1 MSSGGPWSVK
11 GIDPRARARAK
22 TAARKQGKTLGEWL
36 NSVILDDN
44 DPGAAQWD
52 DALEAFPGFD
62 GDVANDDD
70 RLLRAMINRL
80 SERIEKTEQASSST
94 LSELDKAI
102 TQLATNVAKVAQR
115 QGAKLDETDK
125 SIDTVNRSQGE
136 IAERLRQLEGKIAET
151 GSKDTKAIH
160 ATVMKLA
167 RRLYEHENDV
177 SARLHEQEQTG
188 GIAARELIDDTNKRV
203 DKLESRADNLNE
215 FAQRIESSERR
226 TQDTARTLE
235 TSFARLDERLRAL
248 ETRNTNDNVEL
259 ERRFERLQDD
269 VARIVTDL
277 RDQVGSTTVRVED
290 ADRRQADSMARLG
303 DEISRLAQAIDQR
316 LTESERRAEDARQD
330 RRAEETLN
338 HRIDEVRQ
346 ENKESMRRMAE
357 EVTRLGRSLADRIQR
372 SEVRSS
378 KAVETVTDRMA
389 DALERIESGR
399 PDREAELEDRLRQS
413 EERTASRIEDA
424 LQGVQDKLA
433 AVRSETEETLTPVQ
447 RAMTALA
454 DRLEAIENRDSASE
468 TEPAEDT
475 APAAAEPVR
484 NEPVVTRSD
493 DADPFD
499 FDAPL
504 GPPPQ
509 AEVPVSSF
517 EAGKTD
523 PFLTDEPFVPNA
535 PVLREPQAPAARPA
549 SPAAPAAPKGE
560 TRRQKRRRLA
570 EERAQ
575 QKAPA
580 APVPQTVADVEAA
593 ILQPQSKAAPIQ
605 PRPTP
610 KVGATA
616 DADFLAAARETTRAT
631 AYTPYEREN
640 RPLKFSRATLIA
652 IPVMALIALGGAGA
666 ILILGATQGEGERS
680 IAETR
685 SDNAFIAQVEAGLTA
700 APQSAASE
708 DAPTETA
715 QSEPVP
721 ATPPRNQVA
730 DSSGAITPSAD
741 RVADREP
748 AAPTRPAADA
758 ENQASTAA
766 GPASSDAGPTTLE
779 SAAAD
784 GNPIARYQ
792 LGMRQLEA
800 GDVASAAILLR
811 RAAEQGVPAAQYRY
825 AKLLETGEGVDI
837 DLEAARRWTE
847 RAANAGHRRAMHNL
861 AVMYYYGS
869 GAPREF
875 ETAARWFQEA
885 ALLGLS
891 DSQFN
896 LALLFES
903 GQGVPLSLADA
914 YAWYM
919 ISANSSDPT
928 ARERAI
934 ALEELLEPEALTQ
947 ARQVVANFQPRPIDA
962 QANGIYQGQAWDRT
976 PVASAADIERAQGF
990 LSVLGYRPGP
1000 IDGAIGERTRE
1011 AIMAFEADQG
1021 LPRTGH
1027 VDDVLLERL
1036 SRAVAN

>member
-1 MSSGGPWSVK
+1 MK

-22 TAARKQGKTLGEWL
+22 TAARKQGMTLGEWL
-36 NSVILDDN
+36 NRVILDDN
-44 DPGAAQWD
+44 DPATTQWD

-80 SERIEKTEQASSST
+80 SDRIEKAEQASSST
-94 LSELDKAI
+94 LSELDRAI

-125 SIDTVNRSQGE
+125 SIDSVNRSQGE
-136 IAERLRQLEGKIAET
+136 IADRLRKLETSVSATSGE
-151 GSKDTKAIH
+151 DTKAIH

-188 GIAARELIDDTNKRV
+188 GIAARELIDETNKRV
-203 DKLESRADNLNE
+203 DKLESRADNLKE
-215 FAQRIESSERR
+215 FTERVEDSERR
-226 TQDTARTLE
+226 TNDTARTLE

-269 VARIVTDL
+269 VSRIVTDL
-277 RDQVGSTTVRVED
+277 RDQVGSTGIRVED

-316 LTESERRAEDARQD
+316 LTESERRAEEARQD
-330 RRAEETLN
+330 RRSEETLN

-346 ENKESMRRMAE
+346 ENKESMRRMAD

-372 SEVRSS
+372 SEERST
-378 KAVETVTDRMA
+378 KAVEQVTDRMA
-389 DALERIESGR
+389 DAIERIENNR

-413 EERTASRIEDA
+413 EERTATRIEDA

-433 AVRSETEETLTPVQ
+433 AVRNETEETLTPVQ

-454 DRLEAIENRDSASE
+454 DRLEAIESRDKAPDTE
-468 TEPAEDT
+468 TVDEKPANET
-475 APAAAEPVR
+475 AQRAEPVI
-484 NEPVVTRSD
+484 TSSD
-493 DADPFD
+493 DYDPFD

-509 AEVPVSSF
+509 AEVPVSAF
-517 EAGKTD
+517 ESGKTD

-535 PVLREPQAPAARPA
+535 PVLREPEATLPAPQAPAEQAQAQAQAQAEIPR
-549 SPAAPAAPKGE
+549 GE
-560 TRRQKRRRLA
+560 TRRQKRRRIA
-570 EERAQ
+570 EERARQ
-575 QKAPA
+575 QAETSTPAPQAKAAPKAPA
-580 APVPQTVADVEAA
+580 
-593 ILQPQSKAAPIQ
+593 Q
-605 PRPTP
+605 PRPAAR
-610 KVGATA
+610 VGATA
-616 DADFLAAARETTRAT
+616 DADFLAAARETTRTT

-640 RPLKFSRATLIA
+640 RPIKFSRATLVA
-652 IPVMALIALGGAGA
+652 IPLMALISLGGAGA
-666 ILILGATQGEGERS
+666 ILIWGALQGEDGS
-680 IAETR
+680 TIADAR
-685 SDNAFIAQVEAGLTA
+685 SDDAFIAQVEAGLA
-700 APQSAASE
+700 APAQPSSTTSPAANLDAEPETTPAEAEASPPRDQVADASATITPTPEPVTNEPASSSVE
-708 DAPTETA
+708 RSTREIAPTEAANST
-715 QSEPVP
+715 
-721 ATPPRNQVA
+721 
-730 DSSGAITPSAD
+730 SG
-741 RVADREP
+741 
-748 AAPTRPAADA
+748 
-758 ENQASTAA
+758 
-766 GPASSDAGPTTLE
+766 TTLE

-800 GDVASAAILLR
+800 GDLASASILLR

-825 AKLLETGEGVDI
+825 AKMLETGEGVDM

-847 RAANAGHRRAMHNL
+847 RAANSGHRRAMHNL

-869 GAPREF
+869 GAPRDF

-885 ALLGLS
+885 ALLGLG

-919 ISANSSDPT
+919 ISANDSDPT
-928 ARERAI
+928 AGERAI
-934 ALEELLEPEALTQ
+934 ALEELLEPEALSQ
-947 ARQVVANFQPRPIDA
+947 ARQVAQSFQPRPIDA
-962 QANGIYQGQAWDRT
+962 QANGLYQGQAWDRT
-976 PVASAADIERAQGF
+976 PSASAADIERAQGF

-1000 IDGAIGERTRE
+1000 IDGAIGDRTRQ

>member
-22 TAARKQGKTLGEWL
+22 TAARKQGMTLGEWL
-36 NSVILDDN
+36 NRVILDDN
-44 DPGAAQWD
+44 DPAAAQWD

-80 SERIEKTEQASSST
+80 SDRIEKTEQASSST

-125 SIDTVNRSQGE
+125 SIDSVNRSQGE
-136 IAERLRQLEGKIAET
+136 IADRLRKLETSVSQTSGA
-151 GSKDTKAIH
+151 DTKAIH

-177 SARLHEQEQTG
+177 SARLHEHEQTG
-188 GIAARELIDDTNKRV
+188 GIAARELIEDTNKRV
-203 DKLESRADNLNE
+203 DKLESRADNLKE
-215 FAQRIESSERR
+215 FTERVENSERR
-226 TQDTARTLE
+226 THDTARTLE

-269 VARIVTDL
+269 VSRIVTDL
-277 RDQVGSTTVRVED
+277 RDQVGSAGSRVED
-290 ADRRQADSMARLG
+290 SDRRQADSMARLG
-303 DEISRLAQAIDQR
+303 DDISRLAQAIDQR
-316 LTESERRAEDARQD
+316 LTESERRAEEARQD
-330 RRAEETLN
+330 RRSEETLN

-372 SEVRSS
+372 SEERST
-378 KAVETVTDRMA
+378 KAVEQVTDRMA
-389 DALERIESGR
+389 DAIERIEQNR

-433 AVRSETEETLTPVQ
+433 AVRDETEETLTPVQ

-454 DRLEAIENRDSASE
+454 DRLEAIENRDTASE
-468 TEPAEDT
+468 TETPGEDADAEQSER
-475 APAAAEPVR
+475 AK
-484 NEPVVTRSD
+484 PVVETSD
-493 DADPFD
+493 DDPFD

-509 AEVPVSSF
+509 AEIPVSSF
-517 EAGKTD
+517 DSGKAD

-535 PVLREPQAPAARPA
+535 PVLREPLPAAA
-549 SPAAPAAPKGE
+549 AQAAPASGQVPHGE

-570 EERAQ
+570 EERAHQ
-575 QKAPA
+575 QAATSTPAPQPRTA
-580 APVPQTVADVEAA
+580 PQTPA
-593 ILQPQSKAAPIQ
+593 Q
-605 PRPTP
+605 PRPAA
-610 KVGATA
+610 KAGATA
-616 DADFLAAARETTRAT
+616 DADFLAAARETTRTT

-640 RPLKFSRATLIA
+640 RPLKFSRATLVA
-652 IPVMALIALGGAGA
+652 IPLMALVALGGAGA
-666 ILILGATQGEGERS
+666 ILIWGALQGEDGS
-680 IAETR
+680 TIADAR
-685 SDNAFIAQVEAGLTA
+685 SDDAFIAQVEAGLTA
-700 APQSAASE
+700 PTQQTDAADEAPEPTTADTTASSQ
-708 DAPTETA
+708 A
-715 QSEPVP
+715 P
-721 ATPPRNQVA
+721 ATPPRDQVA
-730 DSSGAITPSAD
+730 DATATITPSP
-741 RVADREP
+741 EP
-748 AAPTRPAADA
+748 VETDTASTSVERSTRDSAPTGS
-758 ENQASTAA
+758 ASI
-766 GPASSDAGPTTLE
+766 ASGTTLE

-784 GNPIARYQ
+784 GNPVARYQ

-800 GDVASAAILLR
+800 GDLASATILLR
-811 RAAEQGVPAAQYRY
+811 RAAEQGVPAAQYRF
-825 AKLLETGEGVDI
+825 AKLLETGEGVEL

-869 GAPREF
+869 GAPRDF

-885 ALLGLS
+885 ALLGLG

-903 GQGVPLSLADA
+903 GQGVPMSLADA

-919 ISANSSDPT
+919 ISANDSDPT
-928 ARERAI
+928 AGERAL
-934 ALEELLEPEALTQ
+934 ALEEMLEPEALSQ
-947 ARQVVANFQPRPIDA
+947 ARQVAQSFQPRPIDA
-962 QANGIYQGQAWDRT
+962 QANGLYQGQAWDRI
-976 PVASAADIERAQGF
+976 PSASAADVERAQGF

-1000 IDGAIGERTRE
+1000 IDGAMGDRTRE

-1027 VDDVLLERL
+1027 VDTVLLERL

>member
-1 MSSGGPWSVK
+1 MK

-36 NSVILDDN
+36 NSVILDDS
-44 DPGAAQWD
+44 DPASAQWD
-52 DALEAFPGFD
+52 DALEAYPGFD
-62 GDVANDDD
+62 ADVANDDD

-80 SERIEKTEQASSST
+80 SERIEKAEQASSST

-151 GSKDTKAIH
+151 GGKDTKAIH

-215 FAQRIESSERR
+215 FAQRIENSERR
-226 TQDTARTLE
+226 THDTARTLE

-277 RDQVGSTTVRVED
+277 RDQVGSTTGRVDE

-346 ENKESMRRMAE
+346 ENRESMRRMAE
-357 EVTRLGRSLADRIQR
+357 QVTRLGRSLADRIQR
-372 SEVRSS
+372 SEERST

-389 DALERIESGR
+389 DALERIESAR

-454 DRLEAIENRDSASE
+454 DRLEAIENRDKPEASE
-468 TEPAEDT
+468 PSEETS
-475 APAAAEPVR
+475 PAAAQPERTAPVIA
-484 NEPVVTRSD
+484 RSE

-535 PVLREPQAPAARPA
+535 PVLREPQAAPARAAKPAA
-549 SPAAPAAPKGE
+549 AAPEAPRGE

-570 EERAQ
+570 EEKARGKGA
-575 QKAPA
+575 APA
-580 APVPQTVADVEAA
+580 PQSVAEVEAA
-593 ILQPQSKAAPIQ
+593 ILQPGAQTAQLQ
-605 PRPTP
+605 PRPAP

-685 SDNAFIAQVEAGLTA
+685 SDSAFIAQVEAGLTA
-700 APQSAASE
+700 TPQSAE
-708 DAPTETA
+708 RENAPA
-715 QSEPVP
+715 EPTQADTPP

-730 DSSGAITPSAD
+730 DSSGAITPSAE
-741 RVADREP
+741 RASNSEA
-748 AAPTRPAADA
+748 AAPTGTTSEPVD
-758 ENQASTAA
+758 TAA
-766 GPASSDAGPTTLE
+766 TTRATTDTSARPTLE

-784 GNPIARYQ
+784 GDPIARYQ

-800 GDVASAAILLR
+800 GDTASGAILLR

-934 ALEELLEPEALTQ
+934 ALEELLEPEALNQ

-990 LSVLGYRPGP
+990 LSVLGYGPGP
-1000 IDGAIGERTRE
+1000 IDGAIGQRTRE

>member
-22 TAARKQGKTLGEWL
+22 TAARKQGMTLGEWL

-44 DPGAAQWD
+44 DPATAQWD

-62 GDVANDDD
+62 GDFANDDD

-80 SERIEKTEQASSST
+80 SDRIEKAEQASSST
-94 LSELDKAI
+94 LSELDTAI

-125 SIDTVNRSQGE
+125 SIDSVNRSQGE
-136 IAERLRQLEGKIAET
+136 IAERLRKLETSVSET
-151 GSKDTKAIH
+151 GGADTKAIH

-188 GIAARELIDDTNKRV
+188 GIAARELIDETNKRV
-203 DKLESRADNLNE
+203 DKLESRADNLKE
-215 FAQRIESSERR
+215 FTERVENSERR
-226 TQDTARTLE
+226 THETARTLE

-269 VARIVTDL
+269 VSRIVADL
-277 RDQVGSTTVRVED
+277 RDQVGSNSTRVED

-303 DEISRLAQAIDQR
+303 DDISRLAQAIDQR
-316 LTESERRAEDARQD
+316 LTDSERRAEEARQD
-330 RRAEETLN
+330 RRSEETLN

-346 ENKESMRRMAE
+346 ENKEAMRRMAE

-372 SEVRSS
+372 SEERST
-378 KAVETVTDRMA
+378 KAVEQVTDRMA
-389 DALERIESGR
+389 DAIERIENTR

-433 AVRSETEETLTPVQ
+433 AVRNETEETLTPVQ

-454 DRLEAIENRDSASE
+454 DRLEAIESRDKAPDTETVEDQPASE
-468 TEPAEDT
+468 TDQRAEPADT
-475 APAAAEPVR
+475 K
-484 NEPVVTRSD
+484 SD
-493 DADPFD
+493 DDDPFD

-509 AEVPVSSF
+509 AEVPVSAF
-517 EAGKTD
+517 ESGKTD

-535 PVLREPQAPAARPA
+535 PVLREPQATKPAPQAPVEQ
-549 SPAAPAAPKGE
+549 SPAQAQAEIPRGE
-560 TRRQKRRRLA
+560 TRRQRRRRLA
-570 EERAQ
+570 EERARQ
-575 QKAPA
+575 QAEARTPAPQA
-580 APVPQTVADVEAA
+580 
-593 ILQPQSKAAPIQ
+593 KAAPKVPAQ
-605 PRPTP
+605 PRPAAR
-610 KVGATA
+610 VGATA
-616 DADFLAAARETTRAT
+616 DADFLAAARETTRTT

-640 RPLKFSRATLIA
+640 RPIKFSRATLVA
-652 IPVMALIALGGAGA
+652 IPLMALIALGGAGA
-666 ILILGATQGEGERS
+666 ILIWGALQGEDGSS
-680 IAETR
+680 IADAR
-685 SDNAFIAQVEAGLTA
+685 SDDAFIAQVEAGLATPAQEATTTDTA
-700 APQSAASE
+700 PNLESE
-708 DAPTETA
+708 PETA
-715 QSEPVP
+715 P
-721 ATPPRNQVA
+721 AGTEAVPPRDQVA
-730 DSSGAITPSAD
+730 DASATITPSP
-741 RVADREP
+741 EP
-748 AAPTRPAADA
+748 VTSAPTSSTVERSTRDAAPAGATDA
-758 ENQASTAA
+758 TN
-766 GPASSDAGPTTLE
+766 GVTLE

-792 LGMRQLEA
+792 LGMHQLEA
-800 GDVASAAILLR
+800 GDLNSAVILLR

-825 AKLLETGEGVDI
+825 AKLLETGEGVDM

-847 RAANAGHRRAMHNL
+847 RAANSGHRRAMHNL

-869 GAPREF
+869 GAPRDF

-885 ALLGLS
+885 ALLGLG

-919 ISANSSDPT
+919 ISANDSDPT
-928 ARERAI
+928 AGERAI
-934 ALEELLEPEALTQ
+934 ALEEMLEPEALTQ
-947 ARQVVANFQPRPIDA
+947 ARQVANSFQPRPIDA
-962 QANGIYQGQAWDRT
+962 QANGLYQGQAWDRV
-976 PVASAADIERAQGF
+976 PSASVTDIERAQGF
-990 LSVLGYRPGP
+990 LSVLGYAPGP
-1000 IDGAIGERTRE
+1000 IDGAMGDRTRQ

>member
-22 TAARKQGKTLGEWL
+22 TAARKQGMTLGEWL
-36 NSVILDDN
+36 NRVILDDN
-44 DPGAAQWD
+44 DPAAAQWD

-80 SERIEKTEQASSST
+80 SDRIEKTEQASSST

-125 SIDTVNRSQGE
+125 SIDSVNRSQGE
-136 IAERLRQLEGKIAET
+136 IADRLRKLETSVSQSSGA
-151 GSKDTKAIH
+151 DTKAIH

-177 SARLHEQEQTG
+177 SARLHEHEQTG
-188 GIAARELIDDTNKRV
+188 GIAARELIEDTNKRV
-203 DKLESRADNLNE
+203 DKLESRADNLKE
-215 FAQRIESSERR
+215 FTERVENSERR
-226 TQDTARTLE
+226 THDTARTLE

-269 VARIVTDL
+269 VSRIVTDL
-277 RDQVGSTTVRVED
+277 RDQVGSAGSRVED
-290 ADRRQADSMARLG
+290 SDRRQADSMARLG
-303 DEISRLAQAIDQR
+303 DDISRLAQAIDQR
-316 LTESERRAEDARQD
+316 LTESERRAEEARQD
-330 RRAEETLN
+330 RRSEETLN

-372 SEVRSS
+372 SEERST
-378 KAVETVTDRMA
+378 KAVEQVTDRMA
-389 DALERIESGR
+389 DAIERIEQNR

-433 AVRSETEETLTPVQ
+433 AVRDETEETLTPVQ

-454 DRLEAIENRDSASE
+454 DRLEAIENRDTASE
-468 TEPAEDT
+468 TETPGEDADAEQSER
-475 APAAAEPVR
+475 AK
-484 NEPVVTRSD
+484 PVVETSD
-493 DADPFD
+493 DDPFD

-509 AEVPVSSF
+509 AEIPVSSF
-517 EAGKTD
+517 DSGKAD

-535 PVLREPQAPAARPA
+535 PVLREPLPAAAAQTAPAQ
-549 SPAAPAAPKGE
+549 AAPASGQVPHGE

-570 EERAQ
+570 EERAHQ
-575 QKAPA
+575 QAATSTPAPQPRTA
-580 APVPQTVADVEAA
+580 PQTPA
-593 ILQPQSKAAPIQ
+593 Q
-605 PRPTP
+605 PRPAA

-616 DADFLAAARETTRAT
+616 DADFLAAARETTRTT

-640 RPLKFSRATLIA
+640 RPLKFSRATLVA
-652 IPVMALIALGGAGA
+652 IPLMALVALGGAGA
-666 ILILGATQGEGERS
+666 ILIWGALQGEDGS
-680 IAETR
+680 TIADAR
-685 SDNAFIAQVEAGLTA
+685 SDDAFIAQVEAGLTA
-700 APQSAASE
+700 PTQQADAADEAPE
-708 DAPTETA
+708 PTNAETTTSSQA
-715 QSEPVP
+715 P
-721 ATPPRNQVA
+721 ATPPRDQVA
-730 DSSGAITPSAD
+730 DATATITPSP
-741 RVADREP
+741 EP
-748 AAPTRPAADA
+748 VETDTASTSVERSTRDSAPTGS
-758 ENQASTAA
+758 ASI
-766 GPASSDAGPTTLE
+766 ASGTTLE

-784 GNPIARYQ
+784 GNPVARYQ

-800 GDVASAAILLR
+800 GDLASATILLR
-811 RAAEQGVPAAQYRY
+811 RAAEQGVPAAQYRF
-825 AKLLETGEGVDI
+825 AKLLETGEGVEL

-869 GAPREF
+869 GAPRDF

-885 ALLGLS
+885 ALLGLG

-903 GQGVPLSLADA
+903 GQGVPMSLADA

-919 ISANSSDPT
+919 ISANDSDPT
-928 ARERAI
+928 AGERAL
-934 ALEELLEPEALTQ
+934 ALEEMLEPEALSQ
-947 ARQVVANFQPRPIDA
+947 ARQVAQSFQPRPIDA
-962 QANGIYQGQAWDRT
+962 QANGLYQGQAWDRIAS
-976 PVASAADIERAQGF
+976 ASAADVERAQGF

-1000 IDGAIGERTRE
+1000 IDGAMGDRTRE

-1027 VDDVLLERL
+1027 VDTVLLERL

>member
-1 MSSGGPWSVK
+1 MK

-22 TAARKQGKTLGEWL
+22 TAARKQGMTLGEWL
-36 NSVILDDN
+36 NRVILDDN
-44 DPGAAQWD
+44 DPAAAQWD

-62 GDVANDDD
+62 GDIANDDD

-80 SERIEKTEQASSST
+80 SDRIEKTEQASSST

-125 SIDTVNRSQGE
+125 SIDSVNRSQGE
-136 IAERLRQLEGKIAET
+136 IADRLRKLETSVSQTSGA
-151 GSKDTKAIH
+151 DTKAIH

-177 SARLHEQEQTG
+177 SARLHEHEQTG
-188 GIAARELIDDTNKRV
+188 GIAARELIEDTNKRV
-203 DKLESRADNLNE
+203 DKLESRADNLKE
-215 FAQRIESSERR
+215 FTERVENSERR
-226 TQDTARTLE
+226 THDTARTLE

-269 VARIVTDL
+269 VSRIVTDL
-277 RDQVGSTTVRVED
+277 RDQVGSAGSRVED
-290 ADRRQADSMARLG
+290 SDRRQADSMARLG
-303 DEISRLAQAIDQR
+303 DDISRLAQAIDQR
-316 LTESERRAEDARQD
+316 LTESERRAEEARQD
-330 RRAEETLN
+330 RRSEETLN
-338 HRIDEVRQ
+338 HRIDEVRH

-372 SEVRSS
+372 SEERST
-378 KAVETVTDRMA
+378 KAVEQVTDRMA
-389 DALERIESGR
+389 DAIERIEQNR

-433 AVRSETEETLTPVQ
+433 AVRDETEETLTPVQ

-454 DRLEAIENRDSASE
+454 DRLEAIENRDTASE
-468 TEPAEDT
+468 TETPGENADAEQSER
-475 APAAAEPVR
+475 AK
-484 NEPVVTRSD
+484 PVVETSGD
-493 DADPFD
+493 DPFD

-509 AEVPVSSF
+509 AEIPVSSF
-517 EAGKTD
+517 DSGKAD
-523 PFLTDEPFVPNA
+523 PFLTNEPFVPNA
-535 PVLREPQAPAARPA
+535 PVLREPLPAAAAQTAPAQTAPA
-549 SPAAPAAPKGE
+549 SGQVPHGE

-570 EERAQ
+570 EERAHQ
-575 QKAPA
+575 QAATSTPAPQSRTA
-580 APVPQTVADVEAA
+580 PQTPA
-593 ILQPQSKAAPIQ
+593 Q
-605 PRPTP
+605 PRPAA
-610 KVGATA
+610 KAGATA
-616 DADFLAAARETTRAT
+616 DADFLAAARETTRTT

-640 RPLKFSRATLIA
+640 RPLKFSRATLVA
-652 IPVMALIALGGAGA
+652 IPLMALVALGGAGA
-666 ILILGATQGEGERS
+666 ILIWGALQGEDGS
-680 IAETR
+680 TIADAR
-685 SDNAFIAQVEAGLTA
+685 SDDAFIAQVEAGLTA
-700 APQSAASE
+700 PTQEADAADETPEPTTADTTAASQ
-708 DAPTETA
+708 A
-715 QSEPVP
+715 P
-721 ATPPRNQVA
+721 ATPPRDQVA
-730 DSSGAITPSAD
+730 DATATITPSP
-741 RVADREP
+741 EP
-748 AAPTRPAADA
+748 VETDTASTSVERSTRDSAPTGS
-758 ENQASTAA
+758 ASI
-766 GPASSDAGPTTLE
+766 ASGTTLE

-784 GNPIARYQ
+784 GNPVARYQ

-800 GDVASAAILLR
+800 GDLASATILLR
-811 RAAEQGVPAAQYRY
+811 RAAEQGVPAAQYRF
-825 AKLLETGEGVDI
+825 AKLLETGEGVEL

-869 GAPREF
+869 GAPRDF

-885 ALLGLS
+885 ALLGLG

-903 GQGVPLSLADA
+903 GQGVPMSLADA

-919 ISANSSDPT
+919 ISANDSDPT
-928 ARERAI
+928 AGERAL
-934 ALEELLEPEALTQ
+934 ALEEMLEPEALSQ
-947 ARQVVANFQPRPIDA
+947 ARQVAQSFQPRPIDA
-962 QANGIYQGQAWDRT
+962 QANGLYQGPAWDRI
-976 PVASAADIERAQGF
+976 PSASAADVERAQGF

-1000 IDGAIGERTRE
+1000 IDGAMGDRTRE

-1027 VDDVLLERL
+1027 VDTVLLERL

>member
-22 TAARKQGKTLGEWL
+22 TAARKQGMTLGEWL
-36 NSVILDDN
+36 NRVILDDN
-44 DPGAAQWD
+44 DPAAAQWD

-62 GDVANDDD
+62 GDIANDDD

-80 SERIEKTEQASSST
+80 SDRIEKTEQASSST

-125 SIDTVNRSQGE
+125 SIDSVNRSQGE
-136 IAERLRQLEGKIAET
+136 IADRLRKLETSVSQTSGA
-151 GSKDTKAIH
+151 DTKAIH

-177 SARLHEQEQTG
+177 SARLHEHEQTG
-188 GIAARELIDDTNKRV
+188 GIAARELIEDTNKRV
-203 DKLESRADNLNE
+203 DKLESRADNLKE
-215 FAQRIESSERR
+215 FTERVENSERR
-226 TQDTARTLE
+226 THDTARTLE

-269 VARIVTDL
+269 VSRIVTDL
-277 RDQVGSTTVRVED
+277 RDQVGSAGSRVED
-290 ADRRQADSMARLG
+290 SDRRQADSMARLG
-303 DEISRLAQAIDQR
+303 DDISRLAQAIDQR
-316 LTESERRAEDARQD
+316 LTESERRAEEARQD
-330 RRAEETLN
+330 RRSEETLN
-338 HRIDEVRQ
+338 HRIDEVRH

-372 SEVRSS
+372 SEERST
-378 KAVETVTDRMA
+378 KAVEQVTDRMA
-389 DALERIESGR
+389 DAIERIEQNR

-433 AVRSETEETLTPVQ
+433 AVRDETEETLTPVQ

-454 DRLEAIENRDSASE
+454 DRLEAIENRDTASE
-468 TEPAEDT
+468 TETPGENADAEQSER
-475 APAAAEPVR
+475 AK
-484 NEPVVTRSD
+484 PVVETSGD
-493 DADPFD
+493 DPFD

-509 AEVPVSSF
+509 AEIPVSSF
-517 EAGKTD
+517 DSGKAD
-523 PFLTDEPFVPNA
+523 PFLTNEPFVPNA
-535 PVLREPQAPAARPA
+535 PVLREPLPAAAAQTAPAQTAPA
-549 SPAAPAAPKGE
+549 SGQVPHGE

-570 EERAQ
+570 EERAHQ
-575 QKAPA
+575 QAATSTPAPQSRTA
-580 APVPQTVADVEAA
+580 PQTPA
-593 ILQPQSKAAPIQ
+593 Q
-605 PRPTP
+605 PRPAA
-610 KVGATA
+610 KAGATA
-616 DADFLAAARETTRAT
+616 DADFLAAARETTRTT

-640 RPLKFSRATLIA
+640 RPLKFSRATLVA
-652 IPVMALIALGGAGA
+652 IPLMALVALGGAGA
-666 ILILGATQGEGERS
+666 ILIWGALQGEDGS
-680 IAETR
+680 TIADAR
-685 SDNAFIAQVEAGLTA
+685 SDDAFIAQVEAGLTA
-700 APQSAASE
+700 PTQEADAADETPEPTTADTTAASQ
-708 DAPTETA
+708 A
-715 QSEPVP
+715 P
-721 ATPPRNQVA
+721 ATPPRDQVA
-730 DSSGAITPSAD
+730 DATATITPSP
-741 RVADREP
+741 EP
-748 AAPTRPAADA
+748 IETDTASTSVERSTRDSAPTGAASI
-758 ENQASTAA
+758 AS
-766 GPASSDAGPTTLE
+766 GTTLE

-784 GNPIARYQ
+784 GNPVARYQ

-800 GDVASAAILLR
+800 GDLASATILLR
-811 RAAEQGVPAAQYRY
+811 RAAEQGVPAAQYRF
-825 AKLLETGEGVDI
+825 AKLLETGEGVEL

-869 GAPREF
+869 GAPRDF

-885 ALLGLS
+885 ALLGLG

-903 GQGVPLSLADA
+903 GQGVPMSLADA

-919 ISANSSDPT
+919 ISANDSDPT
-928 ARERAI
+928 AGERAL
-934 ALEELLEPEALTQ
+934 ALEEMLEPEALSQ
-947 ARQVVANFQPRPIDA
+947 ARQVAQSFQPRPIDA
-962 QANGIYQGQAWDRT
+962 QANGLYQGPAWDRI
-976 PVASAADIERAQGF
+976 PSASAADVERAQGF

-1000 IDGAIGERTRE
+1000 IDGAMGDRTRE

-1027 VDDVLLERL
+1027 VDTVLLERL